1 LDFSRVAAPGSPLRH
16 RSNAPDPSS
25 DVRDGAWT
33 RGSRAI
39 ARELSSLHPR
49 LLTTDLIVRFLPHL
63 AFPQLRTL
71 LYRLAGITIGPQ
83 TLIAGAL
90 HLIGP
95 GRIERRLR
103 IGARCY
109 LTTPL
114 FIDLTADVWIGDRV
128 GIGHHCV
135 LITSGHEIGPPE
147 QRMGAAHPRPI
158 AIGDGAWIGARV
170 TILPG
175 VRIGPGAVVGA
186 GSLVT
191 SDIPA
196 NALALGVPARV
207 IRPLEHPAASEHP
220 AYEIRSGVPFLVG
233 TG

>member
-1 LDFSRVAAPGSPLRH
+1 MPHTLNF
-16 RSNAPDPSS
+16 PDPSS
-25 DVRDGAWT
+25 NRRPGAWT
-33 RGSRAI
+33 RGYRAI
-39 ARELSSLHPR
+39 AREFSGLHPR
-49 LLTTDLIVRFLPHL
+49 LLATDLIVRLLPHL

-71 LYRLAGITIGPQ
+71 LYRLAGIEIGSQ

-103 IGARCY
+103 IGGQCY

-114 FIDLTADVWIGDRV
+114 FIDLTADVSVGDRV
-128 GIGHHCV
+128 GIGHHCL

-147 QRMGAAHPRPI
+147 QRLGAAHPKPI
-158 AIGDGAWIGARV
+158 AIGDGAWIGAGV

-175 VRIGPGAVVGA
+175 VSIGPGAVVGA

-207 IRPLEHPAASEHP
+207 IRPLEQFDGPADHADRIRGLAP
-220 AYEIRSGVPFLVG
+220 ATWIRRPA
-233 TG
+233 TQ